1 VEEDDALVVEQ
12 EFQKVSVDHEL
23 KVVEVMRDS
32 LKVEAPTKKLKDPSS
47 SSEEGHSLEEVRV
60 IRPLKMEL
68 QTEQNRYSAE
78 DLIALTAGSLTALQT
93 VQEQNFRR

>member
-1 VEEDDALVVEQ
+1 MEEDDALVVEQ

-47 SSEEGHSLEEVRV
+47 SSEEGRSLEEVRV

-93 VQEQNFRR
+93 D